1 MINSKDQ
8 LDIMYKHAINW
19 LSEGQ
24 LVLVHPKLGGLS
36 VKIYIERDLYQPNI
50 VIG

>member
-1 MINSKDQ
+1 MYEYAVMYVNDNQVVLSK
-8 LDIMYKHAINW
+8 
-19 LSEGQ
+19 G